1 MNEQS
6 TVTFLEVFVSVY
18 EIPLKTPTGSVV
30 TECINLIYKR
40 DNTLTV

>member
-18 EIPLKTPTGSVV
+18 EIELKTPGSVV